1 MKSRRPGV
9 DLGMDFQENDSRPA
23 GTRTSIREIEPA
35 PAARLLLISPDGELV
50 RRLTRQLGAEHEV
63 HVSPSL
69 PEELTSLRPDVL
81 VLDLAIADPPT
92 LERLAALR
100 SSPELRATQVLFLA
114 GDEGAEEIADAAVRS
129 GDGRHRSRLLEPQ
142 LLERARELLAEA
154 RRRLQGRAREL
165 RRSEAHRR
173 ALVETTTDAVVT
185 IGVDG
190 RIRSFNPAAETLFG
204 YTEAEMLGED
214 VGRLMPADEARR
226 HPGHVRA
233 YLETG
238 VRRILSVGRE
248 VEAVRNDGTRVPVHL
263 WVNEVRLEDEVL
275 FVGFLRDLSAQKKL
289 REEFLQAQKLESV
302 GRLAGGM
309 AHDFNNLLTGIEGG
323 LRMIEE
329 RLGDGHAAA
338 PLVDELRDET
348 RRGASMVRQLLR
360 FSRRTPT
367 RPRGVDPGR
376 VLHDAEP
383 ILCRLLGEDVEVR
396 LEVPAELPAVHADPV
411 LLEQALLNL
420 AINARDAMPD
430 GGHLEIRAL
439 RVDLSPDGAARLA
452 PGCRPGPHVV
462 IEVRDEGFGMD
473 GETLRRAKEAFFT
486 TKDAGR
492 GTGLG
497 LATVD
502 ELMRE
507 WGGALELESEPGV
520 GTTVRLHLR
529 VGGEVEDEE
538 EPAGD
543 RHGGVAARLLVVED
557 EGLVRRALKHVLER
571 AGHRVEAVRDAAEAL
586 DALRRAPEAFD
597 LLLTDVVLPGMNGPG
612 LARAAREHAPELATL
627 FMSAYSREDLI
638 ESGKLPPEA
647 LSIEKPFRDAELL
660 GRIQEA
666 LSPR

>member
-1 MKSRRPGV
+1 
-9 DLGMDFQENDSRPA
+9 MDFQENDSRPA

-35 PAARLLLISPDGELV
+35 PAPRLLLISPDGELV

-173 ALVETTTDAVVT
+173 ALVETPTDAVVT

-329 RLGDGHAAA
+329 RLGD
-338 PLVDELRDET
+338 V
-348 RRGASMVRQLLR
+348 
-360 FSRRTPT
+360 
-367 RPRGVDPGR
+367 
-376 VLHDAEP
+376 
-383 ILCRLLGEDVEVR
+383 
-396 LEVPAELPAVHADPV
+396 
-411 LLEQALLNL
+411 
-420 AINARDAMPD
+420 
-430 GGHLEIRAL
+430 
-439 RVDLSPDGAARLA
+439 
-452 PGCRPGPHVV
+452 
-462 IEVRDEGFGMD
+462 GF
-473 GETLRRAKEAFFT
+473 R
-486 TKDAGR
+486 
-492 GTGLG
+492 
-497 LATVD
+497 
-502 ELMRE
+502 
-507 WGGALELESEPGV
+507 
-520 GTTVRLHLR
+520 
-529 VGGEVEDEE
+529 
-538 EPAGD
+538 
-543 RHGGVAARLLVVED
+543 
-557 EGLVRRALKHVLER
+557 
-571 AGHRVEAVRDAAEAL
+571 
-586 DALRRAPEAFD
+586 
-597 LLLTDVVLPGMNGPG
+597 
-612 LARAAREHAPELATL
+612 
-627 FMSAYSREDLI
+627 
-638 ESGKLPPEA
+638 
-647 LSIEKPFRDAELL
+647 
-660 GRIQEA
+660 
-666 LSPR
+666 

>member
-1 MKSRRPGV
+1 
-9 DLGMDFQENDSRPA
+9 MDPRENGP
-23 GTRTSIREIEPA
+23 RTVHA
-35 PAARLLLISPDGELV
+35 PSDGARGIATPRLLLVSPDDELV
-50 RRLTRQLGAEHEV
+50 GRLTSQLGAEHEV
-63 HVSPSL
+63 HVAPSL
-69 PEELTSLRPDVL
+69 PEELEALRPDVV
-81 VLDLAIADPPT
+81 VLDLAIVDPPA
-92 LERLAALR
+92 LERLATLR

-114 GDEGAEEIADAAVRS
+114 GDGGAVEVASAAGRS
-129 GDGRHRSRLLEPQ
+129 HDGRHRSPLLEPQ

-154 RRRLQGRAREL
+154 RRRLHGRAREL
-165 RRSEAHRR
+165 RHSEAHRR

-248 VEAVRNDGTRVPVHL
+248 VEAVRADGTRVPVHL

-323 LRMIEE
+323 LRMIAE
-329 RLGDGHAAA
+329 RLGDGQAAED
-338 PLVDELRDET
+338 LVEELRAET

-360 FSRRTPT
+360 FSRRAPAH
-367 RPRGVDPGR
+367 PRGVDPER
-376 VLHDAEP
+376 VLRDAEP
-383 ILCRLLGEDVEVR
+383 ILTRLLGEDIEVR
-396 LEVPAELPAVHADPV
+396 LDVPEDLPAVHADPV

-420 AINARDAMPD
+420 AVNARDAMPD
-430 GGHLEIRAL
+430 GGLLELRAR
-439 RVDLSPDGAARLA
+439 RVDHTPEAAARLA

-462 IEVRDEGFGMD
+462 IEVRDEGDGMD
-473 GETLRRAKEAFFT
+473 GDTLRRAKEAFFT
-486 TKDAGR
+486 TKDSTR

-502 ELMRE
+502 ELMNE
-507 WGGALELESEPGV
+507 WGGALELESEPGD
-520 GTTVRLHLR
+520 GTTVRLHLP
-529 VGGEVEDEE
+529 VGEPVVEDREGE
-538 EPAGD
+538 GPGAEGASPA
-543 RHGGVAARLLVVED
+543 RVLLVED

-571 AGHRVEAVRDAAEAL
+571 AGHRVEAVRDAPEAL
-586 DALRRAPEAFD
+586 DALRRAPAAFD